1 MQVGAI
7 AVRDW
12 RIYLSEWDTLSA
24 DQGSG
29 CCCILFREWHQVL
42 HVIARSEDGPGFR
55 WKFQGAGSNLLADP
69 REQLFATHLHCTGVQ
84 LKPVICSIFP
94 VWESIST
101 PASAHSGVAG
111 RPRKEITVAQIS
123 AGSL

>member
-1 MQVGAI
+1 MYTIYVLDFNEGEGYLCFLFFPTTLMQVGAI
-7 AVRDW
+7 AVHYW
-12 RIYLSEWDTLSA
+12 RIYCPEWGHPSA

-94 VWESIST
+94 VWESI
-101 PASAHSGVAG
+101 
-111 RPRKEITVAQIS
+111 
-123 AGSL
+123 